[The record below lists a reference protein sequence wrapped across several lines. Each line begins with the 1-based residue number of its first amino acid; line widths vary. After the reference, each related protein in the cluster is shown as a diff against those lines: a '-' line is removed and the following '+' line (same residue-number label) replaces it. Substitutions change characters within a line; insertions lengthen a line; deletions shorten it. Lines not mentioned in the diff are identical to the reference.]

1 MDLGR
6 RGRGKGLLVLEGG
19 GGRSSGRGLSLPL
32 LFRSLLELL
41 LLLLLLISSLS
52 SSSSDKELRGVLAG
66 PAPLALDRRRRSG
79 EEQGRGLVHLFF
91 LSLGQEGG
99 APFSLGR
106 EEVKKKASAFFFPH
120 FLFLFQSLLLV
131 PLSNALFS
139 RALLDASH
147 SPGRGGASERSCL
160 LQQQRRRAAL
170 SRSARRAGEW
180 QASTAL
186 ASVDAAGVCICRRR
200 RFFFFFSSSSVRL
213 GPHRGGHRRPRLAE
227 SRGQCRARGV
237 CDALQVSV
245 CVCERES
252 ASEVFLAFQMLL
264 YFRRLVFLSLSF
276 DLSKTKE
283 KTQPPPLLSSSPSH
297 QTRRV
302 SGRPVVE
309 IAHMELAR

>member
-106 EEVKKKASAFFFPH
+106 EEVKKKQARFFFPTS
-120 FLFLFQSLLLV
+120 FFSFNPSSSSLSQTRSFREPSSMPLTLQAAAARQSALASCSSRGVAPLSPAPRGGPANGKLRRRSLLLM
-131 PLSNALFS
+131 PPAF
-139 RALLDASH
+139 AS
-147 SPGRGGASERSCL
+147 
-160 LQQQRRRAAL
+160 AA
-170 SRSARRAGEW
+170 
-180 QASTAL
+180 
-186 ASVDAAGVCICRRR
+186 AAD
-200 RFFFFFSSSSVRL
+200 SSSS
-213 GPHRGGHRRPRLAE
+213 
-227 SRGQCRARGV
+227 S
-237 CDALQVSV
+237 
-245 CVCERES
+245 
-252 ASEVFLAFQMLL
+252 
-264 YFRRLVFLSLSF
+264 
-276 DLSKTKE
+276 
-283 KTQPPPLLSSSPSH
+283 PPPPSDWDR
-297 QTRRV
+297 TA
-302 SGRPVVE
+302 VVIVDHGSRKAE
-309 IAHMELAR
+309 ANAELEEFATLYR